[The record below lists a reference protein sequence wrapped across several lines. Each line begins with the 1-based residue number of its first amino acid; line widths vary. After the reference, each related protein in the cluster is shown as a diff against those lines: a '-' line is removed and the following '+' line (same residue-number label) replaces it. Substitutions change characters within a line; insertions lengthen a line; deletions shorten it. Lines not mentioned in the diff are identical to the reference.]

1 MSEANGGEGVFATV
15 IATACVRSIE
25 AKQSPLGPLPDD
37 SVIATGTANSRY
49 PRSEISE

>member
-25 AKQSPLGPLPDD
+25 AKQSLVGRPLDD
-37 SVIATGTANSRY
+37 SVIATVTANSRY
-49 PRSEISE
+49 G